1 MITNP
6 FKNLHLN
13 PEEKEIDDAIESGKM
28 RVVPLVAAEKKR
40 IQAIAKVT
48 LDKTRNINIRLS
60 QRDLLQLKAK
70 AIEEGMP
77 YQTLVASVLHKY
89 TTGNLSM

>member
-6 FKNLHLN
+6 FKNLHLD
-13 PEEKEIDDAIESGKM
+13 PEEQEINNAIESGKM

-40 IQAIAKVT
+40 IQAIAKAT

-60 QRDLLQLKAK
+60 QRDLLRLKAK

-89 TTGNLSM
+89 TMGTI